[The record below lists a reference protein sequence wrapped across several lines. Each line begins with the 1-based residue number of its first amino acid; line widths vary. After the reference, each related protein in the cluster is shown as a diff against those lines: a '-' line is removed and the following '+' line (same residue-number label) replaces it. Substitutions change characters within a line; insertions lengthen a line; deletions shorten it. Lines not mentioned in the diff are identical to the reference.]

1 MAATSPTQ
9 PGADA
14 RLWDRQPGESP
25 KAHQA
30 FLTYR
35 DFGATRTLVAVSR
48 ALGKAYSLVRRW
60 SKRFD
65 WARRVWAWDVTQSRQ
80 DQEIVR
86 RQRDDV
92 VQQLTQDAFR
102 MWRVAIAYFWSLI
115 DRDPDTGQPIFGS
128 KFTPAIALRF
138 CELSLKIHTAFAGG
152 GDDDSQDDSQQPATA
167 VFQYLSNAELK
178 EMIAIA
184 TQLAQDKEE
193 EQ

>member
-1 MAATSPTQ
+1 MAATSPTRH
-9 PGADA
+9 GADA

-35 DFGATRTLVAVSR
+35 GLGAARTLVAVSR

-65 WARRVWAWDVTQSRQ
+65 WERRVWAWDVTQSRQ
-80 DQEIVR
+80 DQEVVR

-102 MWRVAIAYFWSLI
+102 MWRVAIAYFWGLI
-115 DRDPDTGQPIFGS
+115 DRDPDTGQPVFGP
-128 KFTPAIALRF
+128 KFTPTIALRF
-138 CELSLKIHTAFAGG
+138 CELSLKIHTALAGA
-152 GDDDSQDDSQQPATA
+152 GDDNGQDDSQQADT
-167 VFQYLSNAELK
+167 VTFQHLTNAELK
-178 EMIAIA
+178 EMITIA